1 MAWGGSREVQFG
13 ACEIVYFQE
22 KWVLAWFGGLG
33 LVPLVSQ
40 ETTGIREGGSSP
52 PPCALGCGGRRMF
65 RGLPVN
71 LCV

>member
-33 LVPLVSQ
+33 LVPFVSQ
-40 ETTGIREGGSSP
+40 ETTGIREGVVFFLP
-52 PPCALGCGGRRMF
+52 PPRIRLWWSQD
-65 RGLPVN
+65 V
-71 LCV
+71 